1 MSNQIFPA
9 EILEQ
14 TAEYQLAQ
22 HSRTTQIIY
31 NLLVLSLLALVVSL
45 PFLFIDISV
54 KSSGLLRAATEL
66 NTLKAM
72 SSGVVRKV
80 YVSENS
86 FVKKD
91 QLLFEVQSSVL
102 EEKEKYLIDKVSEV
116 KLFLNDLI
124 ELTHSKTI
132 DTQQSI
138 NLNTPLYQ
146 QSLIDYRQKLVERR
160 TKFQKAKQDYDR
172 NKKLY
177 DGSVIA
183 ASEFENFKFE
193 LDKANDELELLRQS
207 QISAWQQEL
216 HNAEKEINDF
226 QNQLNQAQQEKKNL
240 NVTAPV
246 SGTIQNLSGI
256 YPGSP
261 VFANQDLAQIS
272 PDTSLIAE
280 VYVSPNDI
288 GLLKEGLP
296 VRMQVGAF
304 NYNQWGL
311 LHGTV
316 KEISNDIQ
324 IRNNEPFF
332 EVKCALAQDHLN
344 LKNGYIGKL
353 KKGMTLQ
360 ARFIVTKRSLWQL
373 LYDKVDDWMNPNIRK

>member
-1 MSNQIFPA
+1 MSNKIFPA

-22 HSRTTQIIY
+22 NSKPTQILY
-31 NLLVLSLLALVVSL
+31 SFLVISLLAGVVAL
-45 PFLFIDISV
+45 PFLFIDVSV

-66 NTLKAM
+66 NTLKAI
-72 SSGVVRKV
+72 SAGIVQKV
-80 YVSENS
+80 YVNENS
-86 FVKKD
+86 VVTKG
-91 QLLFEVQSSVL
+91 QLLFEVQSPML
-102 EEKEKYLIDKVSEV
+102 EEKDKYLIGKVSEI

-124 ELTHSKTI
+124 ELTSSKAI
-132 DTQQSI
+132 DTQQPI

-160 TKFQKAKQDYDR
+160 TKYQKAKQDYDR

-177 DGSVIA
+177 DGYVIA

-193 LDKANDELELLRQS
+193 LDKATDELALLKQS
-207 QISAWQQEL
+207 QLSAWQQEL
-216 HNAEKEINDF
+216 HNSEKEINDF
-226 QNQLNQAQQEKKNL
+226 QNQLNQTQQERKNL
-240 NVTAPV
+240 NITAPV
-246 SGTIQNLSGI
+246 SGTIQNLTGI
-256 YPGSP
+256 YPGTP
-261 VFANQDLAQIS
+261 VFANQELAQIS
-272 PDTSLIAE
+272 PDTSLMAE
-280 VYVSPNDI
+280 IYVSPNDI

-311 LHGTV
+311 LQGTV

-332 EVKCALAQDHLN
+332 EVKCSLAQDHLT
-344 LKNGYIGKL
+344 LKNGYTGKL

-373 LYDKVDDWMNPNIRK
+373 LYDKVDDWMNPDIRK

>member
-1 MSNQIFPA
+1 MSNKIFPA

-22 HSRTTQIIY
+22 NSKPTQILY
-31 NLLVLSLLALVVSL
+31 SFLVISLLAGVVAL
-45 PFLFIDISV
+45 PFLFIDVSV

-66 NTLKAM
+66 NTLKAI
-72 SSGVVRKV
+72 SSGVVQKV
-80 YVSENS
+80 YITENS
-86 FVKKD
+86 VVQKG
-91 QLLFEVQSSVL
+91 QLLFEVQSPVL
-102 EEKEKYLIDKVSEV
+102 EEKEKYLIGKVSEI

-124 ELTHSKTI
+124 ELTSSKII

-160 TKFQKAKQDYDR
+160 TKYQKAKQDYDR

-177 DGSVIA
+177 DNYVIA

-193 LDKANDELELLRQS
+193 LDKATDELELLKQS
-207 QISAWQQEL
+207 QLSAWQQEFY
-216 HNAEKEINDF
+216 NAEKEINDF
-226 QNQLNQAQQEKKNL
+226 QNQLNQTQQEKKNL

-246 SGTIQNLSGI
+246 SGAIQNLSGI
-256 YPGSP
+256 YQGSP

-272 PDTSLIAE
+272 PDTSLMAE
-280 VYVSPNDI
+280 IYVSPNDI
-288 GLLKEGLP
+288 GLLREGLP

-311 LHGTV
+311 LQGTV

-332 EVKCALAQDHLN
+332 EVKCALDQDHLT
-344 LKNGYIGKL
+344 LKNGYTGKL

-360 ARFIVTKRSLWQL
+360 ARFVVTKRSLWQL
-373 LYDKVDDWMNPNIRK
+373 LYDKVDDWMNPDIRK